1 VLGAVV
7 VLLLVVLASPL
18 SRWFASRSAL
28 SDAAAQLQR
37 DQQQLHAV
45 QKQLASWGDPGYIQ
59 RQARIRLQY
68 AMPGDRTYIVVRP
81 GSKNGIETT
90 ARHRPASRAP
100 QSWNVRLWRSVTQ
113 ADARK

>member
-1 VLGAVV
+1 
-7 VLLLVVLASPL
+7 
-18 SRWFASRSAL
+18 
-28 SDAAAQLQR
+28 
-37 DQQQLHAV
+37 
-45 QKQLASWGDPGYIQ
+45 
-59 RQARIRLQY
+59 
-68 AMPGDRTYIVVRP
+68 MPGDRTYIVVRP